1 MLDWSLI
8 RSVLAVAEAGSL
20 SAAARATGISQPTL
34 GRHIHQ
40 AEAALK
46 VTLFTRLPRGLAP
59 TEAALALL
67 PAARAM
73 QVAAADLARA
83 AAARD
88 DLNGTVRLTASHVI
102 SQAMLPGVLA
112 RLRQEAPGIEI
123 DLIPSDATENLLF
136 GQADIALRM
145 YRPGQLGL
153 VTRHLTDLSMGLYAA
168 RSLLDR
174 HGRPETPE
182 ALFRLPFIG
191 QDRDDRI
198 IRLMTALGHPV
209 DRGFFPVR
217 TDDPL
222 LYQDLIRAGCG
233 VGGLLCR
240 IGDAEPGL
248 ERIAPFIPLPA
259 LPVWLTAIPALRQ
272 SVRLRRVWDA
282 LAAAFAA

>member
-102 SQAMLPGVLA
+102 SQAVLPGVLA

-153 VTRHLTDLSMGLYAA
+153 VTRHLTDLPMGLYAA